1 MFTIN
6 TPRLS
11 LEPTHK
17 NCWSIC
23 DLNSQDLLG
32 KIFFHNNWFN
42 IILKPKSLHL
52 GVATEA
58 GYGLIKALNSQTVK
72 AKTDL
77 PHARLYL
84 KNMGFVQV
92 EDYFEVTPENLQYPD
107 LYKKLN
113 KKLGIDS
120 QHIRAPKYP
129 TATQVIDAGVDC
141 FQRPI
146 KLHPKA
152 NQAWQS
158 MQKAAQADGIQLTP
172 VSAYRSINYQAEL
185 IQKKLDQGQSLAD
198 ILKVNTPP
206 GHSEHHTGCALDL
219 TTDGQQ
225 QVLEADFADTAA
237 YAWLHDNAEAYGFNE
252 SYPEDNP
259 YGIIAEPWHWCFK
272 LNNQKKP
279 DDVK

>member
-1 MFTIN
+1 MITIT

-11 LEPTHK
+11 LQPTHK

-23 DLNSQDLLG
+23 SKTNQDLLG
-32 KIFFHNNWFN
+32 KVFFHNNWFN

-84 KNMGFVQV
+84 KNLGFEQV
-92 EDYFEVTPENLQYPD
+92 NDHFEVTPEKLYYPD
-107 LYKKLN
+107 LYQKLN
-113 KKLGIDS
+113 QKLGIDTKAINS
-120 QHIRAPKYP
+120 PKYE
-129 TATQVIDAGVDC
+129 TATQIVDAAVDC
-141 FQRPI
+141 FKRPI
-146 KLHPKA
+146 KLHPAAFK
-152 NQAWQS
+152 AWQN
-158 MQKAAQADGIQLTP
+158 MQQAAKEEGIHLIP
-172 VSAYRSINYQAEL
+172 VSAYRSLNYQAEL
-185 IQKKLDQGQSLAD
+185 IQKKLDRGQELVD

-219 TTDGQQ
+219 TTNGEAR
-225 QVLEADFADTAA
+225 VLEADFAATDA
-237 YAWLHDNAEAYGFNE
+237 YAWLQHNAADYGFFE

-259 YGIIAEPWHWCFK
+259 YGIMAEPWHWCFHPERQEK
-272 LNNQKKP
+272 TG
-279 DDVK
+279 